1 MPKYEV
7 VKGAGVS
14 FPVGRVFEVDD
25 IYPGLLQHV
34 KQIDGGKAKAAP
46 KAEGPET
53 DYTLLTGLDES
64 TYAEALK
71 LDKLHDKEAAKA
83 AKEAAK
89 ETPENVVATKPIDGP
104 GENS

>member
-7 VKGAGVS
+7 VKSAGVS
-14 FPVGRVFEVDD
+14 FPVGRQFEVESIDR
-25 IYPGLLQHV
+25 GLLQHV
-34 KQIDGGKAKAAP
+34 KLLDGGKAKT
-46 KAEGPET
+46 KVEDEGLEV

-71 LDKLHDKEAAKA
+71 LDKLHDKAVKDAAKPAKTPA
-83 AKEAAK
+83 AK
-89 ETPENVVATKPIDGP
+89 PATDGP

>member
-7 VKGAGVS
+7 VKSAGVS
-14 FPVGRVFEVDD
+14 FPVGRQFEVEVIDR
-25 IYPGLLQHV
+25 GLLQHV
-34 KQIDGGKAKAAP
+34 KLLDGGKAKAKVAD
-46 KAEGPET
+46 EGPEV

-71 LDKLHDKEAAKA
+71 LDKLHDKAVKDAAKPPKV
-83 AKEAAK
+83 AKPK
-89 ETPENVVATKPIDGP
+89 PATDGP